1 MDCRVK
7 LLQQDSGLQRAAF
20 SKATGSRSPKDDHLS
35 GKDCRIGAKQL
46 EMLQAA
52 VSRMASVGVRMKSY
66 CITITT
72 AESGFATNLKLLSSP
87 LHGYA

>member
-52 VSRMASVGVRMKSY
+52 VSRMASGRR
-66 CITITT
+66 
-72 AESGFATNLKLLSSP
+72 ENEELLY
-87 LHGYA
+87 HDYNG